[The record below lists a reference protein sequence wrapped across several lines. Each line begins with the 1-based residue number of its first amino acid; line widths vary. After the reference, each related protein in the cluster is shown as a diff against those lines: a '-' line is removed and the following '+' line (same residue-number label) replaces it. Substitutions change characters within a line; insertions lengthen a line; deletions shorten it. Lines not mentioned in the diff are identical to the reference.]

1 MNLREN
7 KNINSNL
14 ILTETPRVLRSPV
27 LFLSLIPFLND
38 SLEIF
43 SKKSL
48 KQHCFDMLKGALS
61 FEGLVTT
68 SALHNNNTV
77 YHSEQSIRERKS
89 CKLGRSF
96 GCNLLF
102 SRKAVFIF

>member
-1 MNLREN
+1 MFLCGF
-7 KNINSNL
+7 KIQTLPMSK
-14 ILTETPRVLRSPV
+14 ETPRVAG
-27 LFLSLIPFLND
+27 IPFLSSSILHFMIY

-89 CKLGRSF
+89 CKQGRSF